1 MDSAPNPA
9 SATPVRSGL
18 AHPPLPRNVK
28 LLGAASLLNDIASE
42 MIYPLLPDLLRSLL
56 AGSALHLGVVLG
68 VIEGAADATASL
80 LKLFAGDWSDRI
92 GRRRTWIISGYWF
105 ATLSR
110 PLLGLVTGPWQM
122 LACRVGDRFGK
133 GIRTSARD
141 AMLAESTGPASRG
154 WAFGFH
160 RGMDHLGAAIGP
172 LVALLFLWLW
182 PEQLRLMFV
191 LTIVPGLAVMAL
203 LIFGL
208 RETGP
213 RLKKPPAEHFIL
225 SLAPLDGNF
234 RVYLLS
240 LAIFTLGN
248 SSDLFLLAQAGALG
262 ATSATKVSLWFAFH
276 VVKSAGNMLAGR
288 AVPRL
293 GTRPM
298 IFAGWTVYAAVYVG
312 FALSSQLWHVWA
324 LFMAYA
330 VFYALTEPSEK
341 TLVAQLTSGVG
352 RGLAYGWYNF
362 AIGIM
367 LLPASLLFGWL
378 YDAFGALAAFGT
390 GAGLALVAAVL
401 LVFVRIPPRS
411 SDED

>member
-1 MDSAPNPA
+1 MSDADSIDRDKPHQ
-9 SATPVRSGL
+9 SL
-18 AHPPLPRNVK
+18 PPNVK
-28 LLGAASLLNDIASE
+28 LLGVTSLLNDIASE
-42 MIYPLLPDLLRSLL
+42 MIYPLLPNLLRSMLV
-56 AGSALHLGVVLG
+56 GSALHLGIVVG

-80 LKLFAGDWSDRI
+80 LKLFAGHWSDRV
-92 GRRRTWIISGYWF
+92 GRRKTWIVSGYWF
-105 ATLSR
+105 ATLTR
-110 PLLGLVTGPWQM
+110 PLLGLVTGPWQV

-141 AMLAESTGPASRG
+141 ALIAESTGPESRG

-172 LVALLFLWLW
+172 LVAMLFLWLW
-182 PEQLRLMFV
+182 PDQLRTMFL

-208 RETGP
+208 KESGP
-213 RLKKPPAEHFIL
+213 RVVTPPSEHFVL
-225 SLAPLDGNF
+225 SLAPFHKNF

-240 LAIFTLGN
+240 LAVFTLGN
-248 SSDLFLLAQAGALG
+248 SSDLFLLAQAGTLG
-262 ATSATKVSLWFAFH
+262 ASNAMLALLWFAFH

-288 AVPRL
+288 AVPKL

-298 IFAGWTVYAAVYVG
+298 IFAGWIVYAAVYIG
-312 FALSSQLWHVWA
+312 FAMANQLWHVWA

-341 TLVAQLTSGVG
+341 TLVAQLTAGVG
-352 RGLAYGWYNF
+352 KGLAYGWYNF

-367 LLPASLLFGWL
+367 TLPASLLFGLL
-378 YDAFGALAAFGT
+378 YDRYGAVAAFGT
-390 GAGLALVAAVL
+390 GAGLAMLAALV
-401 LVFVRIPPRS
+401 LVFVKASPA